1 MNSRERMAIAMQGG
15 QPDRVPVMCQLALG
29 HYFLNTTLPPHKIW
43 FTSEG
48 FAEALVKMRERYRF
62 DGVLINLPGRPENC
76 LEDIHVLSETPD
88 GQQLTWSNGDTILLP
103 WDDNPFYIS
112 TGGGRPLH
120 PEFDSFGIEDLDSLD
135 DYTGY
140 TWGTYHIPH
149 LAGKTIPGPLA
160 EIPDYFTR
168 TIDLVLE
175 QAGGEYAVHG
185 EVFSPFTHFMELFG
199 YEVALMG
206 LVMDEEKAHVLLDVF
221 TNSAI
226 LWAVAQI
233 NRGVDAV
240 LISSAFA
247 GGPFLSRKM
256 YADFVLPYEARV
268 VEAVKQAGGIVY
280 THTCGKIGDRLD
292 LMEATGTMGV
302 DTLDPPPLGSVE
314 LAQAKSEIGDRLFIK
329 GNMNSVALLKYQDKE
344 QILEHARERIMQG
357 KAGGGYILSTACSVA
372 PRVEPWKLELLV
384 PLTEQL
390 GRYTD

>member
-1 MNSRERMAIAMQGG
+1 
-15 QPDRVPVMCQLALG
+15 
-29 HYFLNTTLPPHKIW
+29 
-43 FTSEG
+43 
-48 FAEALVKMRERYRF
+48 
-62 DGVLINLPGRPENC
+62 
-76 LEDIHVLSETPD
+76 
-88 GQQLTWSNGDTILLP
+88 
-103 WDDNPFYIS
+103 
-112 TGGGRPLH
+112 
-120 PEFDSFGIEDLDSLD
+120 
-135 DYTGY
+135 
-140 TWGTYHIPH
+140 
-149 LAGKTIPGPLA
+149 
-160 EIPDYFTR
+160 
-168 TIDLVLE
+168 
-175 QAGGEYAVHG
+175 
-185 EVFSPFTHFMELFG
+185 MELFG

-206 LVMDEEKAHVLLDVF
+206 LVMDEEKAHALLDVF
-221 TNSAI
+221 TNSVI

-233 NRGVDAV
+233 KRGVDAL

-384 PLTEQL
+384 PLAEQL
-390 GRYTD
+390 GRYTE

>member
-29 HYFLNTTLPPHKIW
+29 HYFLNSSLSPHKIW

-88 GQQLTWSNGDTILLP
+88 GQQLTWSNGDVILLP

-120 PEFDSFGIEDLDSLD
+120 PEFDSFGIDDLDSLD
-135 DYTGY
+135 DYSGY

-149 LAGKTIPGPLA
+149 LSGKTIPGPLA
-160 EIPDYFTR
+160 EIPDYFFR

-175 QAGGEYAVHG
+175 QAAGEYAVHG

-206 LVMDEEKAHVLLDVF
+206 LVMDEEKAHALLDVF
-221 TNSAI
+221 TNSVI
-226 LWAVAQI
+226 LWAVAQTK
-233 NRGVDAV
+233 RGVDAL

-329 GNMNSVALLKYQDKE
+329 GNMNSVALLKYQDRD
-344 QILEHARERIMQG
+344 QILEHARERITQG

-384 PLTEQL
+384 PLAEQL
-390 GRYTD
+390 GRYTE

>member
-1 MNSRERMAIAMQGG
+1 MNSRQRMAIAMQGG

-29 HYFLNTTLPPHKIW
+29 HYFLNTSLPPHKIW

-76 LEDIHVLSETPD
+76 LEDIHVLSETTD
-88 GQQLTWSNGDTILLP
+88 GQQLTWSNGDVILLP

-112 TGGGRPLH
+112 TGEGRPLH

-149 LAGKTIPGPLA
+149 LAGKTTPGPLA
-160 EIPDYFTR
+160 EIPDYFFR

-206 LVMDEEKAHVLLDVF
+206 LVMDEEKAHALLDVF
-221 TNSAI
+221 TNSVI

-233 NRGVDAV
+233 KRGVDAL

-268 VEAVKQAGGIVY
+268 VEAVKQVGGIVY

-314 LAQAKSEIGDRLFIK
+314 LAQAKNQIGDRLFIK

-384 PLTEQL
+384 PLAEQL
-390 GRYTD
+390 GRYTE

>member
-29 HYFLNTTLPPHKIW
+29 HYFLNSSLSPHKIW

-88 GQQLTWSNGDTILLP
+88 GQQLTWSNGDVILLP

-120 PEFDSFGIEDLDSLD
+120 PEFDSFGIDDLDSLD
-135 DYTGY
+135 DYSGY

-149 LAGKTIPGPLA
+149 LSGKTILGPLA
-160 EIPDYFTR
+160 EIPDYFFR

-175 QAGGEYAVHG
+175 QAAGEYAVHG

-206 LVMDEEKAHVLLDVF
+206 LVMDEEKAHALLDVF
-221 TNSAI
+221 TNSVI
-226 LWAVAQI
+226 LWAVAQTK
-233 NRGVDAV
+233 RGVDAL

-329 GNMNSVALLKYQDKE
+329 GNMNSVALLKYQDRD
-344 QILEHARERIMQG
+344 QILEHARERITQG

-384 PLTEQL
+384 PLAEQL
-390 GRYTD
+390 GRYTE

>member
-1 MNSRERMAIAMQGG
+1 MNSRERMEIAMQGG

-29 HYFLNTTLPPHKIW
+29 HYFLNTSLPPYKIW

-48 FAEALVKMRERYRF
+48 FAEALLKMRERYQF

-88 GQQLTWSNGDTILLP
+88 GQQLTWSNGDVILLP

-120 PEFDSFGIEDLDSLD
+120 PEFDSFGIDDLDSLD
-135 DYTGY
+135 DYSGY

-149 LAGKTIPGPLA
+149 LAGKTVPGPLA
-160 EIPDYFTR
+160 EIPDYFFR

-206 LVMDEEKAHVLLDVF
+206 LVMDEEKAHALLDAL

-233 NRGVDAV
+233 NRGVDAL

-384 PLTEQL
+384 PLAEQL
-390 GRYTD
+390 GRYTE